1 MQQSVE
7 VVNAD
12 FCYCSVALVVYGFSF
27 FFYDVFLMFYLLFEV
42 SEGLL
47 IFSVTFKE

>member
-12 FCYCSVALVVYGFSF
+12 FCYYAVALVVYDFLF
-27 FFYDVFLMFYLLFEV
+27 FFYDVFFGVLLV
-42 SEGLL
+42 IRG
-47 IFSVTFKE
+47 